1 MGGEGGSH
9 YAPKQD
15 VRSQGEYQ
23 GHLHRREPNR
33 VAGIESQSSRG
44 LRKVFMGE
52 GNLRCQS
59 LSSVRKEKT
68 RRTLG

>member
-1 MGGEGGSH
+1 MGGEGGSY

-33 VAGIESQSSRG
+33 MAGMESQSLRG

-52 GNLRCQS
+52 GKS
-59 LSSVRKEKT
+59 EPDSIRKEKT